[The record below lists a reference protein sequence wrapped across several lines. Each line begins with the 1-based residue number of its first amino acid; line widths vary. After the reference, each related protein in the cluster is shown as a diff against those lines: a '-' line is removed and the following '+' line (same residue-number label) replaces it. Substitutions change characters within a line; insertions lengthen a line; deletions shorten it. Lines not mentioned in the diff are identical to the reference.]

1 MAKKENEAIRRAA
14 RIADVPLWAVA
25 AELGISEPTLMR
37 WLRFPLSEEKE
48 HRVMTA
54 IDRLAK
60 EAERND

>member
-1 MAKKENEAIRRAA
+1 MKKENEAIRRAA

-25 AELGISEPTLMR
+25 EAIGISEPTLIR
-37 WLRFPLSEEKE
+37 WLRLPLPPEREQQ
-48 HRVMTA
+48 VMAA